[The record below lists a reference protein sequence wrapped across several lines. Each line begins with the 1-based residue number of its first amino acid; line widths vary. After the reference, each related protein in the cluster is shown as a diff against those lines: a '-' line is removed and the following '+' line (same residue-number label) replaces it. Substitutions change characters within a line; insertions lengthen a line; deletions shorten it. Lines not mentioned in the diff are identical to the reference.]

1 MGNFEIFFLKI
12 ILKIQLYFS
21 KVKVVEVDAVRF
33 WIFKKKTF

>member
-1 MGNFEIFFLKI
+1 
-12 ILKIQLYFS
+12 LKIQLYFS

>member
-33 WIFKKKTF
+33 